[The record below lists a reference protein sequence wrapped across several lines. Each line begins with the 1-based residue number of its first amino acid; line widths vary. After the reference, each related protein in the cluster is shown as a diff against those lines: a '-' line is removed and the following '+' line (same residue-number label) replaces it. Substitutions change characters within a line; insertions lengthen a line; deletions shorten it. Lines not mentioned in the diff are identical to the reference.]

1 MITDFVLNL
10 FGDFFFF
17 LVGLVPDA
25 AFPSWMTGSGPGT
38 LQGALDWFTSNMGPM
53 AGWVNLPMLASA
65 VVFLVALEAIERIF
79 FALARLLSLVRGG
92 GF

>member
-1 MITDFVLNL
+1 VVTDFVLNM

-17 LVGLVPDA
+17 LLGLIPEA
-25 AFPSWMTGSGPGT
+25 AFPEWMTGTGSDSLTGS
-38 LQGALDWFTSNMGPM
+38 LEWFTENIGPM
-53 AGWVNLPMLASA
+53 AGWINMTMLASA
-65 VVFLVALEAIERIF
+65 VGFLVALEAIERVF